1 VRGRADR
8 CLRSAGGKR
17 DGPLARS
24 VEQACRRRGRTLVRF
39 DRDEHG
45 LAVATFDSPPLNL
58 FNRQL
63 FEDLQAIVA
72 AVEAEP
78 PRALLFRAE
87 GRAVSGGVDV
97 HEFDGL
103 TPERASQLWDELI
116 GLVEKVEALPLPVV
130 FAAHALTLT
139 AAFELALGCDLI
151 LAARSAKF
159 GLVEKVVGLTP
170 SMGGTQRLAERAG
183 SGRARHFVMS
193 GELFDAE
200 EMERWGVVNLVFDD
214 KGFDDR
220 ARAFAAELAAGP
232 TKAHAMTKHVLR
244 RYREGG
250 VPAADQAI
258 REDAGELFATE
269 DLQRAVKTFLEK
281 GPGHAEFN
289 GR

>member
-1 VRGRADR
+1 MSEAVR
-8 CLRSAGGKR
+8 LEQ
-17 DGPLARS
+17 DG
-24 VEQACRRRGRTLVRF
+24 
-39 DRDEHG
+39 DG

-58 FNRQL
+58 FDSRV
-63 FEDLQAIVA
+63 FEGVQEAIE
-72 AVEAEP
+72 AVESDP

-103 TPERASQLWDELI
+103 TPERAGVLWDELI
-116 GLVEKVEALPLPVV
+116 GTVERVEALPLPVV

-200 EMERWGVVNLVFDD
+200 EMERWGVVNVLYDD
-214 KGFDDR
+214 EGFDER

-232 TKAHAMTKHVLR
+232 TKAHAMTKHILR

-250 VPAADQAI
+250 VAAADEAV
-258 REDAGELFATE
+258 RSDASQLFATE

-281 GPGHAEFN
+281 GPGHAEFE

>member
-1 VRGRADR
+1 MA
-8 CLRSAGGKR
+8 
-17 DGPLARS
+17 
-24 VEQACRRRGRTLVRF
+24 LVRL
-39 DRDEHG
+39 DRDESG

-63 FEDLQAIVA
+63 FEDLQAAIA
-72 AVEAEP
+72 AVEADL

-87 GRAVSGGVDV
+87 GRTVSGGVDV

-103 TPERASQLWDELI
+103 TPDRADQLWDELI
-116 GLVEKVEALPLPVV
+116 GTVERVEALPLPVV

-151 LAARSAKF
+151 LAARSAQF

-193 GELFDAE
+193 GDLFGAE

-214 KGFDDR
+214 DGFDRR
-220 ARAFAAELAAGP
+220 ARGFAAELAAGP
-232 TKAHAMTKHVLR
+232 TKAHAMTKHILR
-244 RYREGG
+244 RHREGG
-250 VPAADQAI
+250 IPAADQAV
-258 REDAGELFATE
+258 REDAGNLFATE
-269 DLQRAVKTFLEK
+269 DLQGAVKTFLDK
-281 GPGHAEFN
+281 GPGHAEFQ